1 MRVRIY
7 GKIVNKWKLCEKY
20 TWNGKTMEREIVV
33 QYEIA
38 YKEYD
43 ENGNLV
49 ATGTEDFSRERY
61 KQIDTQWVWTW
72 DGIKRNRG
80 GHRSFECMGTVTF
93 NLNNKGDVMRY
104 LRTKYNNAALIQLRT
119 F

>member
-1 MRVRIY
+1 MAVRIY
-7 GKIVNKWKLCEKY
+7 GKTINTWKAWETY
-20 TWNGKTMEREIVV
+20 TWKGETREREITT
-33 QYEIA
+33 QYEIE

-61 KQIDTQWVWTW
+61 RQIDTQWVWVW
-72 DGIKRNRG
+72 DGVKQNRG
-80 GHRSFECMGTVTF
+80 GHRAFECMGTVTF
-93 NLNNKGDVMRY
+93 NLNNKGDVIRY
-104 LRTKYNNAALIQLRT
+104 LWTKYNNAKIIQLRT